1 MAEMEIVTLVQQVH
15 SQLQLPSLRRLDLSH
30 SKSLERTPDFEGMS
44 NLEYLNL
51 EGCRSLEE
59 VHHSLKYCGK
69 LIQLNLYECRRL
81 KMFPSVNVESLE
93 SLDLHNCF
101 SLEKF
106 PEILGIMKPL
116 SIIHLEPPLTELDL
130 SFLKNLVP
138 LPSSIDMLKSLVK
151 LTQSGCFKF
160 ESLSKGIRYL
170 EKLEEL
176 DASSYT
182 LISQPPSFIIRLNK
196 LKSLSFAKQKTGRG
210 LVDGV
215 FFVFLHLNELL
226 HLESIFNLKYSNRKR
241 NHFEDLPRT
250 IAQVGSLQDLNLS
263 VCRRFNEFLN
273 LNMAEGFCS
282 LKNLNLNYCNLEV
295 LNLSGNNFEHLPQ
308 SIAQLGALRSLNLAD
323 CKSLTQLPEF
333 PQQLY
338 TINADWSNDSIC
350 NSLFQNIS
358 SLQHDISAS
367 DSLSL
372 RVLWS
377 LPQKIPSWFHH
388 QGMAHLI
395 PFCDDG
401 MSSMTQ
407 EFALSSHSEY
417 IGKYGMHFLLVT
429 LGGLWDANGKTP
441 NDYGCIQFYS
451 EINYFGAK
459 SEFGVR
465 LLYKD
470 DVELY
475 TGIRKSRYEEV
486 TGQLLL
492 F

>member
-1 MAEMEIVTLVQQVH
+1 M
-15 SQLQLPSLRRLDLSH
+15 P
-30 SKSLERTPDFEGMS
+30 

-81 KMFPSVNVESLE
+81 KMFSSVNVESLE
-93 SLDLHNCF
+93 SLDLRNCC

-138 LPSSIDMLKSLVK
+138 LPSSIGMFKSLVK
-151 LTQSGCFKF
+151 LPQSGCFKF

-176 DASSYT
+176 DASYT
-182 LISQPPSFIIRLNK
+182 LISQPPSSIIRLNK

-215 FFVFLHLNELL
+215 FFVFLHVNELL
-226 HLESIFNLKYSNRKR
+226 YLENLSGCCYSHHVG
-241 NHFEDLPRT
+241 NHFEDLPRS
-250 IAQVGSLQDLNLS
+250 IAQVGSLQDLNLL

-350 NSLFQNIS
+350 YLLFQNIS

-367 DSLSL
+367 DSLSVI
-372 RVLWS
+372 VLWS

-388 QGMAHLI
+388 QGMGSCVSVNLPENWYVSDKFLGFAVCYLGNLFDITAHLI
-395 PFCDDG
+395 PLCDDG
-401 MSSMTQ
+401 MSLMTQ
-407 EFALSSHSEY
+407 EFALSNHSEY

-470 DVELY
+470 DAELY
-475 TGIRKSRYEEV
+475 TGIKKSRYEEV